1 MNGLRNIWVRR
12 IKSKIQRISSHGIV
26 YVRHGKNEKY
36 KICCTR
42 PTVQG
47 GGGGLMVWAC
57 MTAKRPGAI
66 VGVDGH

>member
-1 MNGLRNIWVRR
+1 MKGLKNSWVGA
-12 IKSKIQRISSHGIV
+12 IASGVVCCSEMV
-26 YVRHGKNEKY
+26 YVKRGKKEKY

-57 MTAKRPGAI
+57 MTAKGPGTNNTC
-66 VGVDGH
+66 